1 MASWEGVREFTAV
14 AETSSFTTAASRLG
28 VSVAH
33 ISRQIVRLESR
44 LDVKLFHRTTRK
56 VMTTEEG
63 RVYYQHCRQVLD
75 GLEEAERAITNL
87 QSQPSGKLRMTAP
100 VSYGEKYIAPLVND
114 FLLHYP
120 KLEVELNLTN
130 QRLDL
135 TEEGVDLAIRLGL
148 LGDARLVARKLGV
161 REQYLCASPDYV
173 SRKGEP
179 HTLSDLDGHDC
190 LLGTLD
196 YWRFNDNG
204 RVRNIK
210 VKGRMRCN
218 NGPALLDAALKGLGL
233 VQLPDY
239 YVEEYLQ
246 QGALVSV
253 LDTHRPAQEGI
264 WALYPQNRHL
274 SPKVRL
280 LIEFLRERLGT
291 E

>member
-1 MASWEGVREFTAV
+1 MASWEGVREFAAV
-14 AETSSFTTAASRLG
+14 AETSSFTTAAARLG

-75 GLEEAERAITNL
+75 GLEEAERAVTNL
-87 QSQPSGKLRMTAP
+87 QSQPSGNLRMTAP

-135 TEEGVDLAIRLGL
+135 IEEGVDLAIRLGVL
-148 LGDARLVARKLGV
+148 EDARLVARKLGA
-161 REQYLCASPDYV
+161 REQYLCASPNYV
-173 SRKGEP
+173 SRRGEP
-179 HTLSDLDGHDC
+179 RTLSDLDGHDC

-196 YWRFNDNG
+196 YWRFNDGG
-204 RVRNIK
+204 RIRNIK

-233 VQLPDY
+233 VQLPHY
-239 YVEEYLQ
+239 YVEAHLQ

-274 SPKVRL
+274 SPKVRR

>member
-1 MASWEGVREFTAV
+1 MTSWEGVREFTAV
-14 AETSSFTTAASRLG
+14 AETSSFTTAAARLG

-100 VSYGEKYIAPLVND
+100 VSYGEKYIAHLVND
-114 FLLHYP
+114 FLLRYP
-120 KLEVELNLTN
+120 KLEVELHLTN

-135 TEEGVDLAIRLGL
+135 VEEGVDLAIRLGVL
-148 LGDARLVARKLGV
+148 EDARLVARKLGA
-161 REQYLCASPDYV
+161 REQYLCASSDYV
-173 SRKGEP
+173 SRRGEP

-196 YWRFNDNG
+196 YWRFNDEG
-204 RVRNIK
+204 RARNIK

-239 YVEEYLQ
+239 YVEEYLR

-253 LDTHRPAQEGI
+253 LDTHRPTQEGI

-280 LIEFLRERLGT
+280 LIKYLRERLGT
-291 E
+291 G